1 MKHTKEYADTI
12 AATKYLYSKTEDSDL
27 FIKAQEWCIDAYAK
41 GYMKAI
47 EETNVAGL
55 LDALK
60 EFVKKIEEI
69 VEEESMELMDDD
81 KAVIQ
86 RAINEIKKAE

>member
-1 MKHTKEYADTI
+1 MGKHTKEYAETI

-47 EETNVAGL
+47 EETNVKEL
-55 LDALK
+55 LEALK
-60 EFVKKIEEI
+60 SAYECSGQHNYLTKPV
-69 VEEESMELMDDD
+69 LD
-81 KAVIQ
+81 KMLTA
-86 RAINEIKKAE
+86 IKKSE